1 MNEIEERNSLDPEVA
16 ESIRSIVEEVAQD
29 AVDRVESHEEANGIF
44 YVSARELHSIL
55 LLARQGIIT
64 PEIAPY
70 DEAPHTYTLSIGG
83 TTYYLNEHQYNMVIE
98 EIRSHEG
105 TQEEP
110 IESLPDSEDS
120 SPLSEEEEELLA
132 QVVEEAHSEIPV
144 NSGSL
149 LIDES
154 TSRFSSAIWYEAIQR
169 KTVVLTELV
178 IDIAQS
184 AVLAGVG
191 GIGSYVGFLL
201 ARMKPAALFI
211 YDPDIVETVN
221 MSGQLYSRE
230 DVGNHKVSAL
240 SGMISKYCDY
250 NSIFA
255 ISERFDNSSEAS
267 DIMICGF
274 DNMSARRLFFEKWL
288 DHVKSKPE
296 AERANCLYV
305 DGRLAAEE
313 FQVLCIKG
321 DDEFNINRYKNEF
334 LFSDAE
340 ADATVCS
347 YKQTTFMANMIASV
361 MVNLFVNFV
370 ANQCEPLIERDLPFY
385 TAYSAETMYYKTE
398 A

>member
-1 MNEIEERNSLDPEVA
+1 MSEEIIRVGDGLVPQIERASTEMNLSSTLESLLDEVSRVTGVPVGEIES
-16 ESIRSIVEEVAQD
+16 S
-29 AVDRVESHEEANGIF
+29 VESSLSG
-44 YVSARELHSIL
+44 
-55 LLARQGIIT
+55 
-64 PEIAPY
+64 EIARIRD
-70 DEAPHTYTLSIGG
+70 DERMTALASGNATVEQVLG
-83 TTYYLNEHQYNMVIE
+83 IE
-98 EIRSHEG
+98 
-105 TQEEP
+105 Q
-110 IESLPDSEDS
+110 PDDL
-120 SPLSEEEEELLA
+120 SPLSEEEA
-132 QVVEEAHSEIPV
+132 QILEQAVEDAHNEIPR

-149 LIDES
+149 LVDES

-169 KTVVLTELV
+169 KTV
-178 IDIAQS
+178 I
-184 AVLAGVG
+184 LAGVG

-230 DVGNHKVSAL
+230 DVGNPKVSAL

-250 NSIFA
+250 NSVFA
-255 ISERFDNSSEAS
+255 VPERFDESNDAS

-274 DNMSARRLFFEKWL
+274 DNMAARKTFFNKWL
-288 DHVKSKPE
+288 DHVRGKSE
-296 AERANCLYV
+296 AERANCLYI

-321 DDEFNINRYKNEF
+321 DDEFNINRYEKEF
-334 LFSDAE
+334 LFSDIE

-370 ANQCEPLIERDLPFY
+370 ANQCEPLIDRDLPFY
-385 TAYSAETMYYKTE
+385 TTYSAETMYYKTE

>member
-1 MNEIEERNSLDPEVA
+1 MNEIEERNGLTPEVEEA
-16 ESIRSIVEEVAQD
+16 IRSTVEEVL
-29 AVDRVESHEEANGIF
+29 EPHEETLGISISYIDVAQLNSIF
-44 YVSARELHSIL
+44 YGIRE
-55 LLARQGIIT
+55 GIIPT
-64 PEIAPY
+64 IEPDSEHL
-70 DEAPHTYTLSIGG
+70 HTYKLYFGNNESAIF
-83 TTYYLNEHQYNMVIE
+83 YINEHYYNIIMEAINNYH
-98 EIRSHEG
+98 STHEV
-105 TQEEP
+105 P
-110 IESLPDSEDS
+110 IESLPDNENS
-120 SPLSEEEEELLA
+120 SPLSEEEEELLT
-132 QVVEEAHSEIPV
+132 QIVEEAHSEIPT

-149 LIDES
+149 LVDES

-169 KTVVLTELV
+169 KT
-178 IDIAQS
+178 II
-184 AVLAGVG
+184 LAGVG

-211 YDPDIVETVN
+211 YDPDIVETAN

-230 DVGNHKVSAL
+230 DVGNPKVNAL
-240 SGMISKYCDY
+240 SDMICKYCDY
-250 NSIFA
+250 NSVFA
-255 ISERFDNSSEAS
+255 VSERFDESNDAS

-274 DNMSARRLFFEKWL
+274 DNMAARKLFFEKWL
-288 DHVKSKPE
+288 EYIKSKSE
-296 AERANCLYV
+296 EERANCLYI

-313 FQVLCIKG
+313 FQILCIKG

-370 ANQCEPLIERDLPFY
+370 ANQCKPLIERDLPFY
-385 TAYSAETMYYKTE
+385 TTYSAEIMYYKTE